1 MEKREVKFYME
12 VGVEAVSKDPPLK
25 KWGIVWGVEE
35 NKKVIVEV
43 EMEYPNID
51 LCLVAG
57 YLKDKNEADG
67 RRKLRV
73 IFHGKIRSIFVNQI
87 RRIILR

>member
-1 MEKREVKFYME
+1 
-12 VGVEAVSKDPPLK
+12 
-25 KWGIVWGVEE
+25 
-35 NKKVIVEV
+35 
-43 EMEYPNID
+43 MEYPNID